1 MTFSNQPAIRFAIV
15 GCGRIANRHAEHVG
29 KFGKLVA
36 TCDPERDR
44 AEKMAAPH
52 GAQVFDSLEA
62 MLAITSDIDVVSV
75 CSPNGL
81 HAQHAIAALQ
91 AGCHVLC
98 EKPMA
103 LTADDCGAMIQAA
116 ERANRRLFVVKQN
129 RFNPPVAAL
138 KKVIDEGRL
147 GRIFSV
153 QLNCFWN
160 RRPDYYLNDP
170 WKGTAD
176 LDGGCLYTQF
186 SHFIDLLYWMA
197 GDVVAAHAF
206 ADNFCHQDTV
216 DFEDAGVVALRFRS
230 GALGSIHFTINSFQK
245 NMEGSLTIFAE
256 KGTVKIGGQYLNEL
270 EYQQIQDFEI
280 SGLAPGKPANQY
292 GHYVGS
298 MSNHDEVYANL
309 VDVLQ
314 NGGVIATNGYEGL
327 KTVEIIEKIY
337 ESVRWNPAP
346 SKSRFETSSLVKT

>member
-1 MTFSNQPAIRFAIV
+1 MTDQSSPIKVALV
-15 GCGRIANRHAEHVG
+15 GCGRIGGRHAGHIRKAG
-29 KFGKLVA
+29 QLVA
-36 TCDPERDR
+36 TCDTELAR
-44 AEKMAAPH
+44 AEELGRDDAA
-52 GAQVFDSLEA
+52 EA
-62 MLAITSDIDVVSV
+62 YSSIDEMLIHADNIDVVSI

-81 HAQHAIAALQ
+81 HAEHAIAALQ

-103 LTADDCGAMIQAA
+103 LTAQDCGAMIQAA

-138 KKVIDEGRL
+138 KQAIDDGKL

-170 WKGTAD
+170 WKGTAH

-186 SHFIDLLYWMA
+186 SHFIDLMYWLA
-197 GDVVAAHAF
+197 GDVSTVQAF
-206 ADNFCHQDTV
+206 ADNFFHQDTV
-216 DFEDAGVVALRFRS
+216 DFEDCGVVALRFVS
-230 GALGSIHFTINSFQK
+230 GALGTIHFTINSFQQ
-245 NMEGSLTIFAE
+245 NMEGSVTIFAE

-270 EYQQIQDFEI
+270 EYQKFDNFEI
-280 SGLAPGKPANQY
+280 TGLAPGNPANQY

-298 MSNHDEVYANL
+298 MSNHGEVYANL
-309 VDVLQ
+309 MDVLQ
-314 NGGVIATNGYEGL
+314 RDGIIATNGYEGL

-337 ESVRWNPAP
+337 DSVRWNPAMP
-346 SKSRFETSSLVKT
+346 PRQEKLATRR